1 MPCKEAGSWADYNA
15 QELKVGVRLGSECQ
29 DKKDCGGTAR
39 LTGGWTEGESPLEQR
54 MSQFMHLR
62 ESCAG
67 CREAVGEAL
76 TAARVGRALS
86 IVNLVR
92 SAEAVSTVEGN
103 TGGPA
108 TGEGRSGSAVSKTS
122 RHARTSSIGNSY
134 VKGNAPES
142 ESQFGTGDD
151 SSPAVAVALHGSGGE
166 SDPSCP
172 RVGGRRRGL
181 ARPLRRAAGRTVRT

>member
-1 MPCKEAGSWADYNA
+1 
-15 QELKVGVRLGSECQ
+15 
-29 DKKDCGGTAR
+29 
-39 LTGGWTEGESPLEQR
+39 

-122 RHARTSSIGNSY
+122 RHARTSSIGTWEIFALPRR
-134 VKGNAPES
+134 V
-142 ESQFGTGDD
+142 
-151 SSPAVAVALHGSGGE
+151 VAGAAE
-166 SDPSCP
+166 
-172 RVGGRRRGL
+172 GRR
-181 ARPLRRAAGRTVRT
+181 

>member
-1 MPCKEAGSWADYNA
+1 
-15 QELKVGVRLGSECQ
+15 
-29 DKKDCGGTAR
+29 
-39 LTGGWTEGESPLEQR
+39 

-103 TGGPA
+103 TGGP
-108 TGEGRSGSAVSKTS
+108 
-122 RHARTSSIGNSY
+122 
-134 VKGNAPES
+134 
-142 ESQFGTGDD
+142 
-151 SSPAVAVALHGSGGE
+151 L
-166 SDPSCP
+166 
-172 RVGGRRRGL
+172 
-181 ARPLRRAAGRTVRT
+181 

>member
-1 MPCKEAGSWADYNA
+1 
-15 QELKVGVRLGSECQ
+15 
-29 DKKDCGGTAR
+29 
-39 LTGGWTEGESPLEQR
+39 
-54 MSQFMHLR
+54 MHLR

-122 RHARTSSIGNSY
+122 RHARTSSIGTSY
-134 VKGNAPES
+134 VRGNAPES

-181 ARPLRRAAGRTVRT
+181 ARPLRRAAGWIVFFPWNQNRAVAGSPVAAIPARPVQKHGRRAVSQKARNAGIPFGRIGRIARWP

>member
-1 MPCKEAGSWADYNA
+1 M
-15 QELKVGVRLGSECQ
+15 
-29 DKKDCGGTAR
+29 
-39 LTGGWTEGESPLEQR
+39 EQR

-122 RHARTSSIGNSY
+122 RHARTSSIGTWEIFALPRR
-134 VKGNAPES
+134 V
-142 ESQFGTGDD
+142 
-151 SSPAVAVALHGSGGE
+151 VAGAAE
-166 SDPSCP
+166 
-172 RVGGRRRGL
+172 GRR
-181 ARPLRRAAGRTVRT
+181 